1 MDDAAHFLPIYLR
14 FVKGVIDSSDLPL
27 NVSREILQEHP
38 LVDSIKKALTKRVL
52 DALKKLKKDDMSAYQ
67 EFWHE
72 FGLRLKKVP
81 LRIMKIKMKLQV
93 YLSLLQVRMM
103 MVK

>member
-1 MDDAAHFLPIYLR
+1 MMQRISYLFIYDLL
-14 FVKGVIDSSDLPL
+14 GVIDSSDLPL

-67 EFWHE
+67 AFWHE
-72 FGLRLKKVP
+72 FGLALKEGL
-81 LRIMKIKMKLQV
+81 LRIMKTKMKLQV